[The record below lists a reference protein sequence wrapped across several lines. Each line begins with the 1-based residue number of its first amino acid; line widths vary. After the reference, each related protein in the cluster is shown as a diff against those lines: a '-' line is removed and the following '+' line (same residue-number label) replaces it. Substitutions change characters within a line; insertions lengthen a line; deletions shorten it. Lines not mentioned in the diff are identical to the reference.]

1 MTKNMHIGGQLQKAN
16 DMVATRDWRK
26 FVTFKMRDPRY
37 RAHIPPTTQ
46 AMAALPD
53 TKMPIHLVVD
63 MTKLRD
69 EDYHT

>member
-1 MTKNMHIGGQLQKAN
+1 MHIGGQLQKAN
-16 DMVATRDWRK
+16 DMVAARDWRK
-26 FVTFKMRDPRY
+26 FVASKMSDPRY

-46 AMAALPD
+46 AMAELPD
-53 TKMPIHLVVD
+53 TKMLIHLVAN